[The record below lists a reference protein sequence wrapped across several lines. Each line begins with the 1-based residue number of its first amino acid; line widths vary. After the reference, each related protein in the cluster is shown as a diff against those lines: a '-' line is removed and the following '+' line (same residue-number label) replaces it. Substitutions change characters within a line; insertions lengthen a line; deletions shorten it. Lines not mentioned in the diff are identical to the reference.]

1 MNNEENN
8 LNNQNTTLDQTNTAE
23 PIVSNPEVAFG
34 STNNE
39 SVASQVN
46 EVSPQNNVG
55 VVETPSVVSPVV
67 EETQPVESH
76 PVAPVAPVAPV
87 EMSTPVAPT
96 TPVAPVTPTAEQPQV
111 NMVNEP
117 VNNDQVMQAGVVATT
132 SVSDTN
138 QQNNM
143 SVSDLMAPP
152 VGEANNSNQDI
163 NYNQYLEAKNNV
175 VNNDSLVRAFVGEKY
190 DSFVNDKFNVGAFF
204 FTLLYMLYRK
214 MYVYALIYFVC
225 LSAFESIAVKFF
237 YSTIILNILCGLF
250 MNKVYLYFA
259 NKKVESIKQA
269 NAGKSEEELKAIC
282 IKKGGTSV
290 GAAIFGGCLS
300 AVLLLLILFIVLG
313 TVFLGMLGIASKG
326 PGNSGVNDTS
336 GAVIEDAS
344 INGHTCFNSKCTIY
358 IESKEYSLNTDNNS
372 FVISVLKDYDD
383 YVRIDLYYNTAKSDT
398 IVGYKIYDKDTGK
411 EITNVNNEADL
422 REELGLTTIDRYGYE
437 EA

>member
-8 LNNQNTTLDQTNTAE
+8 LNNQTNTSE
-23 PIVSNPEVAFG
+23 PIVSNHEVAFG
-34 STNNE
+34 STNTG
-39 SVASQVN
+39 SVAPQNDVA
-46 EVSPQNNVG
+46 PQNNVG

-67 EETQPVESH
+67 EETQPVESQ
-76 PVAPVAPVAPV
+76 PVASVD
-87 EMSTPVAPT
+87 
-96 TPVAPVTPTAEQPQV
+96 PVAPVTPTFEQPQV
-111 NMVNEP
+111 NMVHEP

-132 SVSDTN
+132 PVSDTN

-152 VGEANNSNQDI
+152 VGEGNNSNQDI
-163 NYNQYLEAKNNV
+163 NYNQYVEAKNNV

-214 MYVYALIYFVC
+214 MYLYALIYFVC
-225 LSAFESIAVKFF
+225 LSALEAIAVKFF
-237 YSTIILNILCGLF
+237 YSTIIINILCGLF
-250 MNKVYLYFA
+250 MNKVYLYFS

-282 IKKGGTSV
+282 IKKGGTSI

-358 IESKEYSLNTDNNS
+358 IGSKEYSLNTDNNS
-372 FVISVLKDYDD
+372 FVVSVLKDYDD
-383 YVRIDLYYNTAKSDT
+383 YVRIDLYYNTDKSDT
-398 IVGYKIYDKDTGK
+398 IVGYKIYDKETGK

-422 REELGLTTIDRYGYE
+422 REKLGLTTIDRYGYE

>member
-8 LNNQNTTLDQTNTAE
+8 LNNQTNTSE
-23 PIVSNPEVAFG
+23 PIVSNHEVAFG
-34 STNNE
+34 STNTG
-39 SVASQVN
+39 SVAPQNDVA
-46 EVSPQNNVG
+46 PQNNVG

-67 EETQPVESH
+67 EETQPVESQ
-76 PVAPVAPVAPV
+76 PVASVD
-87 EMSTPVAPT
+87 
-96 TPVAPVTPTAEQPQV
+96 PVAPVTPTFEQPQV
-111 NMVNEP
+111 NMVHEP

-132 SVSDTN
+132 PVSDTN

-152 VGEANNSNQDI
+152 VGEVNNSNQDI
-163 NYNQYLEAKNNV
+163 NYNQYVEAKNNV

-214 MYVYALIYFVC
+214 MYLYALIYFVC
-225 LSAFESIAVKFF
+225 LSALEAIAVKFF
-237 YSTIILNILCGLF
+237 YSTIIINILCGLF
-250 MNKVYLYFA
+250 MNKVYLYFS

-282 IKKGGTSV
+282 IKKGGTSI

-358 IESKEYSLNTDNNS
+358 IGSKEYSLNTDNNS
-372 FVISVLKDYDD
+372 FVVSVLKDYDD
-383 YVRIDLYYNTAKSDT
+383 YVRIDLYYNTDKSDT
-398 IVGYKIYDKDTGK
+398 IVGYKIYDKETGK

-422 REELGLTTIDRYGYE
+422 REKLGLTTIDRYGYE